1 MATAGEQIE
10 AALRLIG
17 FLGEGETPSGTIGAT
32 CLETLNQMLEA
43 WSVSRLLVYSTQ
55 DQALTWTAGNAT
67 RTLGPT
73 GQLVGLRPVQLLPDT
88 YYTVGS
94 QSYPIRIISREEY
107 NAIPNKAASS
117 SLPEFLVIDYDSP
130 NTTLTLYPVPSQNL
144 AFHFISVT
152 EFTQPALYTTE
163 LALPPGYLRAVK
175 YNLAVELASEFGTEA
190 KPSVQRIASTS
201 MRALKRANVRPEDMV
216 LTLPYPIAHTT
227 SRILTDS

>member
-32 CLETLNQMLEA
+32 CLEALNQMLDA

-55 DQALTWTAGNAT
+55 DQALTWASGNAT

-94 QSYPIRIISREEY
+94 QTYPIRIISRDKY
-107 NAIPNKAASS
+107 SAIADKAATSP
-117 SLPEFLVIDYDSP
+117 LPEFLVIDYDTP
-130 NTTLTLYPVPSQNL
+130 NATLTLYPVPSQNL
-144 AFHFISVT
+144 SFHFISVT
-152 EFTQPALYTTE
+152 EFTQPALYSTE
-163 LALPPGYLRAVK
+163 LVLPPGYLRAVK
-175 YNLAVELASEFGTEA
+175 YNLAVELAAEFGTQA

-201 MRALKRANVRPEDMV
+201 LRALKRANVRPEDMV
-216 LTLPYPIAHTT
+216 LTLPYPIAHT
-227 SRILTDS
+227 SARILTDS